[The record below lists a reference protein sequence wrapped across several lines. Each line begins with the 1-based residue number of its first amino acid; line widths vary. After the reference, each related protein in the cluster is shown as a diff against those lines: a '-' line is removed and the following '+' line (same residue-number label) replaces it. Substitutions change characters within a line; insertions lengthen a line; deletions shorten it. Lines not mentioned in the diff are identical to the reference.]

1 MKNFFFFLIF
11 SFFLSMLRLFT
22 IENLYEHYKISKI
35 IKEERF
41 KLSQKEFEKVIF
53 FSKKNI
59 NLFKYKYK
67 MKNPDEN
74 DLWVLN

>member
-1 MKNFFFFLIF
+1 MKNFFFFLLF

-35 IKEERF
+35 IQEEQF

-53 FSKKNI
+53 FSKKNV
-59 NLFKYKYK
+59 NSFKKEYK
-67 MKNPDEN
+67 MKDPDEN